1 MAAVAFAQFLLSPEK
16 QTEFVSDPRISNFPS
31 TSASMDIPKFTEITG
46 NSPLDQANRISVELA
61 KKAENVFIYNW
72 SDAVNTAV
80 AGQLQLAISGKKDSA
95 QALKDEQDKANS
107 FLKNQG

>member
-1 MAAVAFAQFLLSPEK
+1 M
-16 QTEFVSDPRISNFPS
+16 
-31 TSASMDIPKFTEITG
+31 
-46 NSPLDQANRISVELA
+46 ELA